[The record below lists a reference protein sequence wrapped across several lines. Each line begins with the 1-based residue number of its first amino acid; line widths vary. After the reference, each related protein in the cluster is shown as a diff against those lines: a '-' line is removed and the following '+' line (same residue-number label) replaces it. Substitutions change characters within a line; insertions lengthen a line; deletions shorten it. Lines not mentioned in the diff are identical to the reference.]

1 MQTAV
6 KHTERLEWRK
16 LVVPTALRKAPVHR
30 WFVFPH
36 SFTDGLVRGL
46 IEEWGLGPG
55 DRILDP
61 FVGAGTTVL
70 TAKQLGIPAHGVDLS
85 PLAVFVTNVKVAA
98 HDASA
103 IRQALPAVLKDAGE
117 AAVGGETELLH
128 RAFTP
133 LALRRLCDLRGRIRR
148 VPDARMRDFLLLG
161 LLAILRDFS
170 SLKADG
176 GWLRAGQPRLSADQV
191 LPRFRHHVE
200 DMLSDLSESQTG
212 TPGSWGAKVGDAREL
227 AGDAKYSA
235 VITSPP
241 YPNRHDY
248 SRIFQV
254 ELEFGFHGADGTY
267 AFRHS
272 SIRSHPE
279 ARPPA
284 AQHNSYIAP
293 ARLTAALDELRVKKP
308 DPRIPAMLA
317 GYFEDMHAVL
327 RRLCDILRPGAHLA
341 LVVGNVRYLGVSFP
355 VDELLTEIA
364 AGLGYEPIEIR
375 AVRYRGNSAQQM
387 GEYGREAAREACV
400 VLAYKL
406 PFEDSGR
413 AW

>member
-1 MQTAV
+1 MTTAV
-6 KHTERLEWRK
+6 KHTEKLEWRR
-16 LVVPTALRKAPVHR
+16 LVVPSALRKAPVHR

-85 PLAVFVTNVKVAA
+85 QLAVFVTNVKVAA

-133 LALRRLCDLRGRIRR
+133 LALQRLCDLRGRIRR
-148 VPDARMRDFLLLG
+148 VPDARVRDFLLLG

-176 GWLRAGQPRLSADQV
+176 GWLRAGQPRLRANQIAARFQQQV
-191 LPRFRHHVE
+191 ER
-200 DMLSDLSESQTG
+200 MLSDFPDQRGG
-212 TPGSWGAKVGDAREL
+212 TADSWGAEVGDARTLTGE
-227 AGDAKYSA
+227 ARYSA

-254 ELEFGFHGADGTY
+254 ELEFGFHSAADTY
-267 AFRHS
+267 EFRHS

-279 ARPPA
+279 ARPPS
-284 AQHNSYIAP
+284 AQPNGYVPP
-293 ARLTAALDELRVKKP
+293 AQLQKLLDELRASKP
-308 DPRIPAMLA
+308 DARIPAMLA

-327 RRLCDILRPGAHLA
+327 HRLAAVLRPGAHLA
-341 LVVGNVRYLGVSFP
+341 LVVGNVRYLGVGFP
-355 VDELLTEIA
+355 VDELLTDIA
-364 AGLGYEPIEIR
+364 ADLGYQPVEIR

-400 VLAYKL
+400 VLRR
-406 PFEDSGR
+406 PPVVNR
-413 AW
+413 